1 MLTKEE
7 CENSLIN
14 LCSSNSKVED
24 RKVFKQLIHEHFELV
39 DKYNELEKQHMKLLS
54 QWGKSDNP
62 PLKLEELENGEWYW
76 CEEYGWCLMNFYEDL
91 DGKIHFEA
99 ITVMNDKIDL
109 SFDFEENR
117 FYRKQV
123 KDDV

>member
-1 MLTKEE
+1 MNLTEEKCRDSLSNLYHVLQGIYCDGCLHNESKHCKICNVKEDL
-7 CENSLIN
+7 SIMRRL
-14 LCSSNSKVED
+14 V
-24 RKVFKQLIHEHFELV
+24 HEHF
-39 DKYNELEKQHMKLLS
+39 
-54 QWGKSDNP
+54 DNP
-62 PLKLEELENGEWYW
+62 PLKLEELEDGEWYW

-99 ITVMNDKIDL
+99 NTVMNDKIDL

>member
-1 MLTKEE
+1 MSFNREKYDLALHALYECANNCDVAYVGSKNSKCNREYYMLDK
-7 CENSLIN
+7 LIN
-14 LCSSNSKVED
+14 
-24 RKVFKQLIHEHFELV
+24 
-39 DKYNELEKQHMKLLS
+39 EKF
-54 QWGKSDNP
+54 DNP
-62 PLKLEELENGEWYW
+62 PLKLEELEDGEWYW

-99 ITVMNDKIDL
+99 NTVMNDKIDL

-123 KDDV
+123 KDDG

>member
-117 FYRKQV
+117 FYRK
-123 KDDV
+123 